1 MDMETTTLITLAWD
15 LHTQGLSKS
24 CIAERL
30 GKDRAAPHQRL
41 KRKVPLRNFYG
52 NIAA

>member
-1 MDMETTTLITLAWD
+1 METTTLITLAWE

-30 GKDRAAPHQRL
+30 GKDRGTIRFGQVFAFTAVDIFTPI
-41 KRKVPLRNFYG
+41 KS
-52 NIAA
+52 